1 MIMEME
7 KTNSEDWQEISVV
20 NKDTRQ
26 ETTSGEKEI
35 SEQAREKIN
44 ELEKENE
51 NLRASFDTYYII
63 IGKNYYEQTPGYQD
77 AMDSAVGELEALEK
91 QIDVNG
97 KNILRLKGFRLCPN
111 CEKIVDDNAVFCGE
125 CGTRMEP
132 VPEPDEESLVCKLC
146 GAKNPRGKK
155 FCSICGQSLIEISCP
170 ECGTKLPADA
180 LFCGECGTQLK

>member
-1 MIMEME
+1 MEME
-7 KTNSEDWQEISVV
+7 KTSSESMQATPEEI
-20 NKDTRQ
+20 KDAAQ
-26 ETTSGEKEI
+26 ETTLSGKEI
-35 SEQAREKIN
+35 SAQAGEKIE

-51 NLRASFDTYYII
+51 RLRASFDTYYII
-63 IGKNYYEQTPGYQD
+63 IGKNYYEQTEGYEE
-77 AMDSAVGELEALEK
+77 AMNSAAKELAALEK

-111 CEKIVDDNAVFCGE
+111 CEKIVEDNAVFCGE

-155 FCSICGQSLIEISCP
+155 FCSICGQLLIEISCP
-170 ECGTKLPADA
+170 ECGTKLPVDA
-180 LFCGECGTQLK
+180 LFCGECGTQLQ